1 MNKSVSYDDF
11 LMAKLKDRNY
21 AAGYVETHLEL
32 ENDEAPDPA
41 LLALALKDVAQ
52 ALAGDRF
59 TPEEVKL
66 HLEKLDRLLS
76 NGGSEVIYN
85 LAEWLQF
92 LGLKLTVKSDN
103 NRDKK
108 HYSVIAD
115 EELVLSKKRDET
127 MPISDRYQ
135 DSLIARLKNP
145 NYAAGYLDACLAEN
159 EPDAELLHL
168 VLSNIAQAL
177 AGDRLTP
184 EEVKVH
190 LEKLDRL
197 LSNGGSEVIYNL
209 AEWLHFLGLKLTV
222 KVDNEPEKIDSPVT
236 DNVVNENVAEA
247 LVKT

>member
-1 MNKSVSYDDF
+1 
-11 LMAKLKDRNY
+11 
-21 AAGYVETHLEL
+21 
-32 ENDEAPDPA
+32 
-41 LLALALKDVAQ
+41 
-52 ALAGDRF
+52 
-59 TPEEVKL
+59 
-66 HLEKLDRLLS
+66 
-76 NGGSEVIYN
+76 
-85 LAEWLQF
+85 
-92 LGLKLTVKSDN
+92 
-103 NRDKK
+103 
-108 HYSVIAD
+108 
-115 EELVLSKKRDET
+115 

-184 EEVKVH
+184 EEVKLH

-209 AEWLHFLGLKLTV
+209 AEWLQFLGLKLTV

-236 DNVVNENVAEA
+236 DNVVTENVAEE